1 MGMGMG
7 MTEGGKERDE
17 MRAGSESLRIEMC
30 LREKGR
36 KNREW
41 AGNAMGNKRIAIPV
55 FGKREMEICDS
66 QTKQRRYGFARTQ
79 KLRR

>member
-36 KNREW
+36 KNRE
-41 AGNAMGNKRIAIPV
+41 
-55 FGKREMEICDS
+55 
-66 QTKQRRYGFARTQ
+66 
-79 KLRR
+79 